1 MLPAPDAGNEGRKTF
16 LSWREMK
23 EIENTQTMAD
33 MDLVLDIN
41 RILEKIPNK
50 YEFIVV
56 ISRFAHIIAR
66 RATEEGVYLRRKP
79 YLIAA
84 EAFLKGEVPY
94 GTKGSEPAEEEQS
107 KTTRRKKKS

>member
-1 MLPAPDAGNEGRKTF
+1 
-16 LSWREMK
+16 
-23 EIENTQTMAD
+23 
-33 MDLVLDIN
+33 MDLVLDMK
-41 RILEKIPNK
+41 RVLDKIPNR

-84 EAFLKGEVPY
+84 EALLKGEVPY
-94 GTKGSEPAEEEQS
+94 EQHGLQQPKEEPKPA
-107 KTTRRKKKS
+107 KATRGKKKS

>member
-1 MLPAPDAGNEGRKTF
+1 
-16 LSWREMK
+16 MK
-23 EIENTQTMAD
+23 EIENAQTVTD
-33 MDLVLDIN
+33 TDLVLDID

-66 RATEEGVYLRRKP
+66 RATEEGIYLRRKP

-84 EAFLKGEVPY
+84 DAFLRGEVPY
-94 GTKGSEPAEEEQS
+94 GMRGSELAQEEQP
-107 KTTRRKKKS
+107 KPTRRKKKS

>member
-1 MLPAPDAGNEGRKTF
+1 
-16 LSWREMK
+16 MK
-23 EIENTQTMAD
+23 EIENTQTMTD

-41 RILEKIPNK
+41 RILERIPNK

-84 EAFLKGEVPY
+84 EAFLRGEVPY
-94 GTKGSEPAEEEQS
+94 GMKSSEPAQDS
-107 KTTRRKKKS
+107 QPKPSRRKKKS

>member
-1 MLPAPDAGNEGRKTF
+1 
-16 LSWREMK
+16 MK
-23 EIENTQTMAD
+23 EFEKPQTMTD
-33 MDLVLDIN
+33 MDLVLDMN

-66 RATEEGVYLRRKP
+66 RATEEGIYLRRKP

-84 EAFLKGEVPY
+84 DALLRGEVPY
-94 GTKGSEPAEEEQS
+94 GMKGSEPAEEERP
-107 KTTRRKKKS
+107 KPARKRKKS